1 MSDANK
7 TAATTS
13 MKGGGY
19 YSQSTRGAKD
29 VIDNAADMLLQ
40 AVASLPGEDTTGPV
54 RIADFGA
61 ADGGTSKRTIAA
73 TVGAVRQRWPGRQIQ
88 VTYTDLAS
96 NDWSQLFKAMQGLD
110 GSDNTYWSPGSGV
123 FVQGVGIGFHH
134 QLMPDNTLDLGFSAT
149 AMHYVS
155 ERPCLIPGHV
165 HHVGA
170 TGDAL
175 AAFDKQAAVDWER
188 ILLGRA
194 AELRGGGRLVIM
206 SFGKDEADQYLGNTG
221 GVNMFD
227 TFHHHWKALADTR
240 HHHGRGIRRRDLRA
254 GLPNARGVHGT
265 PARHRVPS
273 VPGRAAPR
281 LGPYRRH
288 AVPVP
293 GRIPDLR
300 HHDPARIRT
309 KLHPD
314 AAILVRN
321 RVRQCAGP
329 GARPVS
335 ERAEIVDRFYQAYE
349 DMVAADPDGH
359 AMDYVHSY
367 LANREGLR
375 RSVAESILPV
385 ATLQDLV
392 LGGWPVRVPVQ
403 FRTGTDGADTTV
415 RAHRVHRGTFA
426 PLRRRLVQRHL
437 LRALFHGPASNR
449 LPRTI
454 RASTP
459 RRSRRNRMHP
469 AARRSGPARNRST
482 RSSMC
487 TFAQRLVPGPKCFA
501 TP

>member
-73 TVGAVRQRWPGRQIQ
+73 TVDAVRQRWPGRQVQ

-123 FVQGVGIGFHH
+123 FVQGIGIGFHH

-188 ILLGRA
+188 ILLCRA
-194 AELRGGGRLVIM
+194 AELRTGGRLVIM
-206 SFGKDEADQYLGNTG
+206 SFGKDEEGRYLGNTG

-227 TFHHHWKALADTR
+227 TFHHHWKALADTGTITAAEYDAATFAQVYR
-240 HHHGRGIRRRDLRA
+240 TPGEFTAPLRDTASPVHQA
-254 GLPNARGVHGT
+254 GLRLVSAHTGVT
-265 PARHRVPS
+265 PC
-273 VPGRAAPR
+273 
-281 LGPYRRH
+281 PYRVAFQTSDTMTPREF
-288 AVPVP
+288 A
-293 GRIPDLR
+293 RSYIPTLR
-300 HHDPARIRT
+300 SWSETVFANALDPE
-309 KLHPD
+309 
-314 AAILVRN
+314 
-321 RVRQCAGP
+321 
-329 GARPVS
+329 RPAS

-367 LANREGLR
+367 LAIEK
-375 RSVAESILPV
+375 V
-385 ATLQDLV
+385 
-392 LGGWPVRVPVQ
+392 
-403 FRTGTDGADTTV
+403 
-415 RAHRVHRGTFA
+415 
-426 PLRRRLVQRHL
+426 
-437 LRALFHGPASNR
+437 
-449 LPRTI
+449 
-454 RASTP
+454 
-459 RRSRRNRMHP
+459 
-469 AARRSGPARNRST
+469 
-482 RSSMC
+482 
-487 TFAQRLVPGPKCFA
+487 
-501 TP
+501 